1 MARTS
6 ITPVLCGANNI
17 DLNDAGTAID
27 ASNGMQ
33 FSVVTTGVPAA
44 ANIDHVLIYVSNST
58 ASTKTVTV
66 VAGANT
72 TTAPNTPAFRAG
84 LGNLVTGNLT
94 ASTGTA
100 FIGPLDVSRFIQPDG
115 TVQLNFAASMTGT
128 IWVFLIA
135 RAF

>member
-27 ASNGMQ
+27 ATNGMV
-33 FSVVTTGVPAA
+33 FTVTTTGVPAA
-44 ANIDHVLIYVSNST
+44 ANIDRVLIYVSNST
-58 ASTKTVTV
+58 ASTKTVTIK
-66 VAGANT
+66 AGANT
-72 TTAPNTPAFRAG
+72 TGAPNTPAFRAG
-84 LGNLVTGNLT
+84 LGDLTTGNLT

-100 FIGPLDVSRFIQPDG
+100 FIGPLDVSRFIQSDG
-115 TVQLNFAASMTGT
+115 TVQINFASGMTGT
-128 IWVFLIA
+128 IWVFLLA